1 MAQNLNDPRLQD
13 WLGTL
18 RRAIGGGTF
27 VRLQLNK
34 PTLHAEDI
42 KLVDVRPLMIRGTLM
57 LSFTYRRKTKDI
69 VKNYTV
75 DEAVAMISANLA
87 EKFANARLFTLDGD
101 LQLSRQGEGF
111 ALHRHPASETSAPKL
126 DHNRQKN
133 RIIAGGKGWMTAL
146 GLADSRGEILPTAQD
161 KYRQIN
167 KYIEVLDALLKQL
180 PKGAD
185 TDRPVRIADMGAGKG
200 YLTFA
205 LYDHLVNTMKWQA
218 QVTGVE
224 FRADLVNLC
233 NETAKASNFPGLNF
247 VEGSI
252 DSYDCSSAEVVIALH
267 ACDTATD
274 DAIAK
279 AVKAQAA
286 LIVIAPCCHKQIR
299 REIEKSGRAP
309 KDNPLQFLMQ
319 YGTYVEKVAEMVTDG
334 MRAELMELSGY
345 KVNLF
350 EFISDTHT
358 PKNVMITA
366 VRHAISDKRAA
377 SIRKSIDSTKLQ
389 FGIGRHALEERLD
402 G

>member
-1 MAQNLNDPRLQD
+1 MSGDPRLAT
-13 WLGTL
+13 WLAAL
-18 RRAIGGGTF
+18 REAVSKGGF

-34 PTLHAEDI
+34 PTPEAGDLKMI
-42 KLVDVRPLMIRGTLM
+42 DVRPLAIKREIK
-57 LSFTYRRKTKDI
+57 LSFTYRHKTNDI
-69 VKNYTV
+69 VKNYTL
-75 DEAVAMISANLA
+75 DEASALISANLSG
-87 EKFANARLFTLDGD
+87 KFVNARLFTLDGD

-133 RIIAGGKGWMTAL
+133 RMIAGGKGWMHAL
-146 GLADSRGEILPTAQD
+146 GLADAKGDILPTAQD

-180 PKGAD
+180 PKGVG
-185 TDRPVRIADMGAGKG
+185 TERPVHIADMGAGKG

-205 LYDHLVNTMKWQA
+205 LYDHLVSTMKWQA

-224 FRADLVNLC
+224 FRADLVKLC
-233 NETAKASNFPGLNF
+233 NDTAKASGFAGLKF
-247 VEGSI
+247 VEGTI
-252 DSYDCSSAEVVIALH
+252 DGYDCSGADVVIALH

-279 AVKAQAA
+279 AVKANAA
-286 LIVIAPCCHKQIR
+286 LIVVAPCCHKQIR
-299 REIEKSGRAP
+299 REMEKPGRAP

-319 YGTYVEKVAEMVTDG
+319 YGTYVERVAEMVTDG
-334 MRAELMELSGY
+334 MRAELMEMSGY

-366 VRHAISDKRAA
+366 VRQAVSDKRAQA
-377 SIRKSIDSTKLQ
+377 LRTSMDATKEQ
-389 FGIGRHALEERLD
+389 FGIGRHYLETALAT
-402 G
+402 